1 MWTYAI
7 FYRYTQIFSQMGT
20 SQGQRAGPP
29 MLRSWSGSP
38 VLGLH
43 PVLFRSGG
51 SGKTCL
57 KLVWKVHMHLGVWS
71 FVFFS
76 EKISLL
82 LFIDMFLE
90 IGTRMI
96 YRYQIWSFSNLGGR
110 MMLHIGAVC
119 DSLPLHYIQAN
130 DKVFFPQAECRI
142 LQHPCFLIEHM
153 INAAFTC
160 GTEDLRELPRYFECC
175 V

>member
-1 MWTYAI
+1 M
-7 FYRYTQIFSQMGT
+7 FK
-20 SQGQRAGPP
+20 AGVEGAHAP
-29 MLRSWSGSP
+29 
-38 VLGLH
+38 
-43 PVLFRSGG
+43 GG
-51 SGKTCL
+51 MKFC
-57 KLVWKVHMHLGVWS
+57 
-71 FVFFS
+71 FFFS

-142 LQHPCFLIEHM
+142 LQHPCF
-153 INAAFTC
+153 F
-160 GTEDLRELPRYFECC
+160 D
-175 V
+175 

>member
-1 MWTYAI
+1 M
-7 FYRYTQIFSQMGT
+7 FK
-20 SQGQRAGPP
+20 AGVEGAHAP
-29 MLRSWSGSP
+29 
-38 VLGLH
+38 
-43 PVLFRSGG
+43 GG
-51 SGKTCL
+51 MKFC
-57 KLVWKVHMHLGVWS
+57 
-71 FVFFS
+71 FFFS

-96 YRYQIWSFSNLGGR
+96 YRYQI
-110 MMLHIGAVC
+110 
-119 DSLPLHYIQAN
+119 
-130 DKVFFPQAECRI
+130 FFPQAECRI